1 MAFQSQA
8 SSKAVITSVDSAV
21 SGGVILTTK
30 PVINGT
36 AEAGTTVNIY
46 DGARL
51 LGTATVSAGGTWSFT
66 PPTDLKSG
74 KHSFSAIA
82 VDSTGHAGVASD
94 VVAVTVQAAVA
105 PVKPIVDGGA
115 TDEHGIPLPN
125 PTHDPRPQM
134 SGTGVPGDTI
144 TMYDGNT
151 PIGSTIIGPDG
162 KWTVKPDHDLADGP
176 HDLYVIETTPA
187 GVPSQ
192 PSDHSGAHS
201 ELLVQQGVTIV
212 VH

>member
-21 SGGVILTTK
+21 SGGVILIRTK

-82 VDSTGHAGVASD
+82 VDSTGHAGPVAS
-94 VVAVTVQAAVA
+94 
-105 PVKPIVDGGA
+105 
-115 TDEHGIPLPN
+115 
-125 PTHDPRPQM
+125 PT
-134 SGTGVPGDTI
+134 
-144 TMYDGNT
+144 
-151 PIGSTIIGPDG
+151 
-162 KWTVKPDHDLADGP
+162 
-176 HDLYVIETTPA
+176 
-187 GVPSQ
+187 
-192 PSDHSGAHS
+192 
-201 ELLVQQGVTIV
+201 
-212 VH
+212 

>member
-8 SSKAVITSVDSAV
+8 SSKAVITSVGSAV
-21 SGGVILTTK
+21 SGGVVSTTK
-30 PVINGT
+30 PVITGT

-46 DGARL
+46 DGARM
-51 LGTATVSAGGTWSFT
+51 LGTATVSAAGTWTFT
-66 PPTDLKSG
+66 PPADLKSG

-82 VDSTGHAGVASD
+82 VDSTGNAGVASD
-94 VVAVTVQAAVA
+94 VVAVTVQAAVGPA
-105 PVKPIVDGGA
+105 KPVIDNGA
-115 TDEHGIPLPN
+115 TDDHGIPLPN
-125 PTHDPRPQM
+125 PTHNARPEM
-134 SGTGVPGDTI
+134 SGTGTPGDTI

-162 KWTVKPDHDLADGP
+162 HWKVKPDQDLNDGP